1 MSAVSSTAFAT
12 LERLAPNKALI
23 ARRMLLAGQ
32 TVDAERFAARGLALS
47 KADLAVL
54 AELEAIGLCS
64 RVVERVVST
73 DGSVRLV
80 LAVDRGDLIE
90 TVAMPVGAACISTQ
104 VGCAVRC
111 VFCASGRDGLKR
123 NLDAVEI
130 VEQLV
135 HARRQMRI
143 DRVVYMGMGEPTHN
157 LDNVLAAAARFRH
170 DGLIGYRRQ
179 TLSTVGSCRAFARML
194 EAEVHPA
201 LALSLHSADA
211 ATRRRLL
218 PHASHEPLP
227 ELVAAADDYGRR
239 IGNPVQ
245 IEWTLLAGVNDS
257 DEAIDALA
265 ELVRGV
271 YGYVNFIVW
280 NRVDDLAFA
289 APSRARVVE
298 IVRRTKRHGL
308 LATMR
313 ISAGADVDAACGQ
326 LRRRVVGS
334 AGSI

>member
-1 MSAVSSTAFAT
+1 MMPTIPFPS
-12 LERLAPNKALI
+12 LDGLAPGKALI
-23 ARRMLLAGQ
+23 ARRLLLGGEPI
-32 TVDAERFAARGLALS
+32 DAARFAARGLALS

-54 AELEAIGLCS
+54 AAFEAEGLHTGIA
-64 RVVERVVST
+64 ERVVSA

-80 LAVDRGDLIE
+80 LSAGKGDLIE

-111 VFCASGRDGLKR
+111 AFCASGRDGLVR
-123 NLDAVEI
+123 NLDVVEI

-143 DRVVYMGMGEPTHN
+143 DRVVFMGMGEPTHN

-179 TLSTVGSCRAFARML
+179 TLSTVGSRRAFARML
-194 EAEVHPA
+194 EAEVKPA

-211 ATRRRLL
+211 VTRRRLM
-218 PHASHEPLP
+218 PHAYDEPLA
-227 ELVAAADDYGRR
+227 ELIAGADDYARR

-245 IEWTLLAGVNDS
+245 IEWTLLAGVNDR
-257 DEAIDALA
+257 DADVDALA
-265 ELVRGV
+265 ALVRGV

-280 NRVDDLAFA
+280 NQVDGSGFA
-289 APSRARVVE
+289 APERERVVE

-326 LRRRVVGS
+326 LRRRVAADV
-334 AGSI
+334 